1 MKVGSGWS
9 KETENGRKYI
19 STAIAKE
26 VQILYPQLK
35 DVSITLWYV
44 PKDDRRTADSPAW
57 EIALT
62 AKSDKKKKEEQ
73 TESTQQDA
81 EATQQDVENEEI
93 PF

>member
-19 STAIAKE
+19 STSIAKE
-26 VQILYPQLK
+26 VQVLYPQLK

-44 PKDDRRTADSPAW
+44 PKEERKKEESPAW
-57 EIALT
+57 EISLT
-62 AKSDKKKKEEQ
+62 AKSDQKKKAEAEAEQ
-73 TESTQQDA
+73 TKA
-81 EATQQDVENEEI
+81 EATTEDEDEI